1 METSNVS
8 GGGARSILLV
18 HGRDFKPA
26 EQSLLD
32 ISLAA
37 LRYGI
42 QRDYEDHVDAYDM
55 IVKDFAYYGDL
66 TNALLESHGKHYD
79 EKLDLGDRNSTLSD
93 LKAIPARKRFGIR
106 QYDRLPGKS
115 ALREFA
121 ADVAAPVLGA
131 FGLTMPL
138 VRCVSKDC
146 AEYLTGKSNY
156 ADSVRERVRNK
167 LRKMLDRGDQVLLMS
182 HGLGCIVAYEVLW
195 QLSHEPEFK
204 DQYGGAK
211 IDTWLTLGAPL
222 GDTHIR
228 KRLLGAKHVVGERF
242 PTNVITW
249 HNVAAEDDY
258 LCHDNTLAD
267 DFKKM
272 MHQRVVSAVH
282 DHHVYN
288 LAVRYGKSNP
298 HSSVG
303 YYIHPRVAKIV
314 ADWMLASGVEEAPK
328 YTS

>member
-1 METSNVS
+1 MGTGNVS
-8 GGGARSILLV
+8 DRGARSILLV
-18 HGRDFKPA
+18 HGRDFKPS
-26 EQSLLD
+26 EQSLSD
-32 ISLAA
+32 ISLEA

-42 QRDYEDHVDAYDM
+42 QRDYADHVDAYDM

-66 TNALLESHGKHYD
+66 TNTLLESHGKHYD
-79 EKLDLGDRNSTLSD
+79 EKLDLGDRNSALSD

-131 FGLTMPL
+131 LGLTMPL

-146 AEYLTGKSNY
+146 ADYLSGKTDY
-156 ADSVRERVRNK
+156 AKRVRERVRTK
-167 LRKMLDRGDQVLLMS
+167 LCKMLDRGDHILLMT

-195 QLSHEPEFK
+195 QLSHEAEFK
-204 DQYGGAK
+204 DQYGGKK

-267 DFKKM
+267 DFRKM
-272 MHQRVVSAVH
+272 MHQRFLSAVH

-314 ADWMLASGVEEAPK
+314 VDWLLASGIQEAPK
-328 YTS
+328 HTS

>member
-1 METSNVS
+1 MESRNDS

-18 HGRDFKPA
+18 HGRDFKPS
-26 EQSLLD
+26 EQSLSD

-42 QRDYEDHVDAYDM
+42 QRDFEDNVDAYDM
-55 IVKDFAYYGDL
+55 VAKELAYYGDL
-66 TNALLESHGKHYD
+66 TNALLESRGKHYD
-79 EKLDLGDRNSTLSD
+79 EKLDLGDRNSALSD

-121 ADVAAPVLGA
+121 ADIAAPVLGT

-146 AEYLTGKSNY
+146 ADYLSGKTDF
-156 ADSVRERVRNK
+156 AQRVRERVRTK
-167 LRKMLDRGDQVLLMS
+167 LCKMLDRGDQILLMT

-195 QLSHEPEFK
+195 QLSHEAEFK

-228 KRLLGAKHVVGERF
+228 KRLLGAKHDVGQRF

-272 MHQRVVSAVH
+272 MHQRVCSAVH

-303 YYIHPRVAKIV
+303 YYIHPRTAKIIV
-314 ADWMLASGVEEAPK
+314 DWMLATRPGSP
-328 YTS
+328 

>member
-1 METSNVS
+1 MGTGNISDS
-8 GGGARSILLV
+8 GSRSILLV
-18 HGRDFKPA
+18 HGRDFKPS
-26 EQSLLD
+26 EQSLSD

-42 QRDYEDHVDAYDM
+42 QRDYADNVDAYDM
-55 IVKDFAYYGDL
+55 IVKELAYYGDL
-66 TNALLESHGKHYD
+66 TNTLLESHGKHYD
-79 EKLDLGDRNSTLSD
+79 EKLDLGDRNSALSD

-121 ADVAAPVLGA
+121 ADVAAPVMGA
-131 FGLTMPL
+131 LGLTMPL

-146 AEYLTGKSNY
+146 AEYLSGKTDY
-156 ADSVRERVRNK
+156 AKRVRERVRTK
-167 LRKMLDRGDQVLLMS
+167 LCKMLDRGDHILLMT

-195 QLSHEPEFK
+195 QLSHEAEFK
-204 DQYGGAK
+204 DQYGRAK

-228 KRLLGAKHVVGERF
+228 KRLLGAKNVVGERF

-267 DFKKM
+267 DFRKM

-314 ADWMLASGVEEAPK
+314 VDWMLAAAVQEAPK

>member
-1 METSNVS
+1 MESSNVS

-18 HGRDFKPA
+18 HGRGFKPA
-26 EQSLLD
+26 EQPLLD
-32 ISLAA
+32 LSLAA

-42 QRDYEDHVDAYDM
+42 QRDYADHADAYDM
-55 IVKDFAYYGDL
+55 MVKEFAYYGDL
-66 TNALLESHGKHYD
+66 SNELLESGGRHYD
-79 EKLDLGDRNSTLSD
+79 EQLDLGDRNSALAS
-93 LKAIPARKRFGIR
+93 LKAVPARKRFGIR

-121 ADVAAPVLGA
+121 ADIAAPILGT

-146 AEYLTGKSNY
+146 AEYLSGKTDY
-156 ADSVRERVRNK
+156 AQSVRERVRNK
-167 LRKMLDRGDQVLLMS
+167 LCKMLDRGDQILLMT

-204 DQYGGAK
+204 DKYDGAK
-211 IDTWLTLGAPL
+211 IDTWITLGAPL

-228 KRLLGAKHVVGERF
+228 KRLLGAKHVVGKRF

-272 MHQRVVSAVH
+272 MHQRIVSVVH
-282 DHHVYN
+282 DHHIYN

-314 ADWMLASGVEEAPK
+314 VDWMLASSVQEAPK
-328 YTS
+328 YTF

>member
-1 METSNVS
+1 MDSNDVS

-26 EQSLLD
+26 EQPLFDL
-32 ISLAA
+32 SLAA
-37 LRYGI
+37 LRHGI
-42 QRDYEDHVDAYDM
+42 QRDYVDHADAYDM
-55 IVKDFAYYGDL
+55 MVKEFAYYGDL
-66 TNALLESHGKHYD
+66 TNALLEACGKQYD
-79 EKLDLGDRNSTLSD
+79 EQLDLGDRNNALAN
-93 LKAIPARKRFGIR
+93 LKAVPVRKRFGIR

-121 ADVAAPVLGA
+121 ADIAAPVLGA
-131 FGLTMPL
+131 IGLTMPL
-138 VRCVSKDC
+138 IRCVSNDC
-146 AEYLTGKSNY
+146 AVYLSGKTDY
-156 ADSVRERVRNK
+156 AQRVRERVRKK
-167 LRKMLDRGDQVLLMS
+167 LCKMLNRGDQVMLIS
-182 HGLGCIVAYEVLW
+182 HGLGCIAAYEVLW
-195 QLSHEPEFK
+195 QLSHDPEFK
-204 DQYGGAK
+204 EQCGGAK
-211 IDTWLTLGAPL
+211 VDTWLTLGAPL

-228 KRLLGAKHVVGERF
+228 KRLLGAKHAIGERF

-258 LCHDNTLAD
+258 ACHDNTLAD

-272 MHQRVVSAVH
+272 MAQRVVSAVH

-314 ADWMLASGVEEAPK
+314 VDWMLASHVQEAPK